1 MAWLS
6 QPILRFAPSPNG
18 RLHLGHAYSA
28 LFTRRWAERMGGI
41 FLLRIEDIDTA
52 RCKPEFTEA
61 IFKDLN
67 WLGLHWPEPAW
78 RQSTRFDAYRSA
90 ADDLRK
96 RNLLYPCFC
105 TRAEIAGA
113 AARTDPDG
121 APFYPGTCRNIG
133 AAEATRRMGAGEPV
147 QWRLNMDAATE
158 LAGPLA
164 ISEMHPDNG
173 AIGERPADPA
183 RWGDVVLVRKDTPTS
198 YHLSV
203 VIDDSA
209 QAISHV
215 TRGRD
220 LYAATDVHRLLQALF
235 GLHSP
240 VYCHHDLI
248 ADEDAAKLSKSRG
261 SPTLADMREAG
272 WTADA
277 VRARL
282 GFGPPS

>member
-6 QPILRFAPSPNG
+6 QPLFRFAPSPNG

-28 LFTRRWAERMGGI
+28 LFTLHLAERLGGI

-61 IFKDLN
+61 IFEDLH
-67 WLGLHWPEPAW
+67 WLGLRWPEPAW
-78 RQSTRFDAYRSA
+78 RQSARFEVYKSA
-90 ADDLRK
+90 ANDLRD
-96 RNLLYPCFC
+96 RGLLYPCFC
-105 TRAEIAGA
+105 TRAEIAA
-113 AARTDPDG
+113 AATRTDPDG
-121 APFYPGTCRNIG
+121 APLYPGTCRHIG
-133 AAEATRRMGAGEPV
+133 TDEAARRIAAGQPA
-147 QWRLNMDAATE
+147 QWRLDMDAATE
-158 LAGPLA
+158 WTGPLA
-164 ISEMHPDNG
+164 ISEMHPDDG
-173 AIGERPADPA
+173 KIEERPADPA

-209 QAISHV
+209 QAITHV

-240 VYCHHDLI
+240 LYCHHDLI
-248 ADEDAAKLSKSRG
+248 TDDEAAKLSKSRG

-272 WTADA
+272 WTATA
-277 VRARL
+277 IRTRL
-282 GFGPPS
+282 GFGPSS